1 MQHFSEQPWADSV
14 RGIGGAE
21 ASRDIRAHLASGCL
35 KCKTTHDVWNRVA
48 RLATEENAYAPP
60 ENLVRL
66 VKLSFAHQSGFAD
79 KPAKPAATWTLANL
93 VFDSFAQPL
102 MAGVRSGALNVWQ
115 VIYEAEGLT
124 VDLRFGRRAQSKAVH
139 LVGQVFDKQEV
150 RALQNNATVELSTEQ
165 DQMVAT
171 TDVSTLGEF
180 HIEFEAEEHLW
191 LSVKAVGRNPVR
203 IPLTNPR

>member
-1 MQHFSEQPWADSV
+1 MQHFSEQPWADFV
-14 RGIGGAE
+14 RGI
-21 ASRDIRAHLASGCL
+21 SRPEVSKDIKAHLASGCL
-35 KCKTTHDVWNRVA
+35 KCKTAHDAWNRVQ
-48 RLATEENAYAPP
+48 RLVTEESAYAPP

-66 VKLSFAHQSGFAD
+66 AKLGFAG
-79 KPAKPAATWTLANL
+79 KAAQPPRTWTLANL

-165 DQMVAT
+165 DRMVAT

>member
-1 MQHFSEQPWADSV
+1 MQHLSEQPLADFV
-14 RGIGGAE
+14 RGISGPKVG
-21 ASRDIRAHLASGCL
+21 RDIETHLASGCS
-35 KCKTTHDVWNRVA
+35 KCKTAHDVWSRIQG
-48 RLATEENAYAPP
+48 LATQEGTYAPP

-66 VKLSFAHQSGFAD
+66 VKLGFTS
-79 KPAKPAATWTLANL
+79 KAAQPRQTWTLANL

-102 MAGVRSGALNVWQ
+102 TAGVRSGALNVWQ
-115 VIYEAEGLT
+115 VIYEAEVLT
-124 VDLRFGRRAQSKAVH
+124 VDLRFGRRAQSKAMH

-165 DQMVAT
+165 DRMLAT

-191 LSVKAVGRNPVR
+191 LSVKAAGRNPVR
-203 IPLTNPR
+203 IPLTNPE